1 LRSDLG
7 PTRASWRFA
16 VTDVS
21 DVQEAVSRPLANHVL
36 QRILRPPRGAD
47 MARKLDPRVATLS
60 TIEVLAG
67 LSGRQLDQIC
77 GRMTEVVLREGS
89 VLCRQGEYARE
100 VFLVVDG
107 HVAVSLCDR
116 PISVVGRGAIV
127 GEMALLEGLVRSAT
141 ATALDDVTV
150 LVMSAGEFHGLL
162 GDLPVVAANILALA
176 ASRRDEIALLVAA

>member
-1 LRSDLG
+1 
-7 PTRASWRFA
+7 
-16 VTDVS
+16 
-21 DVQEAVSRPLANHVL
+21 
-36 QRILRPPRGAD
+36 

-60 TIEVLAG
+60 TMEALAG

-77 GRMTEVVLREGS
+77 GLMTQLVLREGS

-107 HVAVSLCDR
+107 HVAVSLSDR

-141 ATALDDVTV
+141 ATALNDVTV
-150 LVMSAGEFHGLL
+150 LVMSAGEFHSLL
-162 GDLPVVAANILALA
+162 SDFPIVAANIEALA
-176 ASRRDEIALLVAA
+176 ASRREEIALLIAA